1 MTSLVGHTAPLMGSR
16 SPTEVHND
24 NNHEPHSGPPACCAH
39 TCQRARISEQDHMGG
54 GLSVT
59 DPLLIDLEQ
68 GPQPHIQPQNHAPVN
83 DSSRAMFACVRIV
96 IGVVF
101 WCAMVPLET
110 TVLFALIAGQILAG
124 VLGALCVIA
133 LLWLV
138 LWILAA
144 PFKKTKTVDA
154 EHGDSTV
161 TSEDMKGRVQA
172 ANSSGTSGG
181 EEAQVSPETAFCTVI
196 CTGMSIVGFMVVA
209 GALVL
214 AVAVTILPEHVLPT
228 SLAPFRILAVGLFAA
243 IATLCLA
250 ALYFLLCWL

>member
-1 MTSLVGHTAPLMGSR
+1 
-16 SPTEVHND
+16 
-24 NNHEPHSGPPACCAH
+24 
-39 TCQRARISEQDHMGG
+39 MGG

-68 GPQPHIQPQNHAPVN
+68 GPQPHIQPQNHVPVN

-101 WCAMVPLET
+101 WCATVPLET
-110 TVLFALIAGQILAG
+110 TARFTLIAGQILAG

-154 EHGDSTV
+154 EHGDSTAA
-161 TSEDMKGRVQA
+161 SEDMKGRVEA
-172 ANSSGTSGG
+172 ANSSGTG
-181 EEAQVSPETAFCTVI
+181 EEAQVSPETSFCTVI
-196 CTGMSIVGFMVVA
+196 CTGMSIVGLMVVA

-228 SLAPFRILAVGLFAA
+228 SLAPFRILAMGVFAA
-243 IATLCLA
+243 IAMLCLA